1 MLRTSDLDYDLPAD
15 LVATRPAEPRDGA
28 RLLVVRRSEPA
39 DRRHLVVRD
48 LPGLLEAGDALIC
61 NTTSVLPA
69 RLFARRE
76 TGGRV
81 EGLFLRQRPD
91 IAPPDGAAGVWEL
104 MLKTNRRPRVGE
116 RLTLTTPSG
125 DPRDAHLTLLSRD
138 EASGEWTASVGGEA
152 ASPDAPATLSAVG
165 ATPLPPYILAARK
178 ARRDETNDDADR
190 RWYQTVFNDPA
201 TADSEGASVAAPTAG
216 LHFTPD
222 LLEAIDRA
230 GAVRAS
236 VVLHVG
242 AGTFK
247 PIETDT
253 VEAHPM
259 HSERCFVPSRTL
271 AALDAARAAGHRRIA
286 VGTTTARALE
296 SVPAGHHG
304 DWAGSTDLLI
314 TPGYEW
320 RRLDALMTNFHLP
333 RSTLLAMVA
342 ALFPGG
348 VPDLLDIYREAIV
361 ERYRFYSYGDA
372 MLILP

>member
-15 LVATRPAEPRDGA
+15 LVATRPADPRDSA
-28 RLLVVRRSEPA
+28 RLLVVRRSDPSE
-39 DRRHLVVRD
+39 RRHLVVRD
-48 LPGLLEAGDALIC
+48 LPDLLDAGDALVC
-61 NTTSVLPA
+61 KTTSVLPA

-76 TGGRV
+76 TGGRL

-91 IAPPDGAAGVWEL
+91 VAPPEGAVGVWEL
-104 MLKTNRRPRVGE
+104 MLKTNRRPRIGE
-116 RLTLTTPSG
+116 RLTLTTPAG
-125 DPRDAHLTLLSRD
+125 EGRDAHLTLLSRD
-138 EASGEWTASVGGEA
+138 EASGEWTAAVGGEA
-152 ASPDAPATLSAVG
+152 AAPDAQATLGAMG

-178 ARRDETNDDADR
+178 ARHDETPDEADR

-201 TADSEGASVAAPTAG
+201 TADAEGASIAAPTAG

-222 LLEAIDRA
+222 LLEAIDRV
-230 GAVRAS
+230 GVTRAS

-242 AGTFK
+242 AGTFR
-247 PIETDT
+247 PVETET
-253 VEAHPM
+253 VEQHPM
-259 HSERCFVPSRTL
+259 HSERCVVPARTL
-271 AALDAARAAGHRRIA
+271 EALDAARAAGRRRIS

-296 SVPAGHHG
+296 SVPEDHAG
-304 DWAGSTDLLI
+304 DWAGSTELLI

-320 RRLDALMTNFHLP
+320 RRIDALMTNFHLP

-348 VPDLLDIYREAIV
+348 VADLLDIYREAV
-361 ERYRFYSYGDA
+361 AERYRFYSYGDA